1 VSVIGSLL
9 ASTLPSWTCFIDGTA
24 LISSNISQ
32 VDPIYG
38 LNNVE
43 ICSWHGIAPKT
54 TPRNLT
60 VVASGTTDNLF
71 LFDHIQYAP
80 DASTIL
86 DNATVVVDAF
96 DDQIGYYSDGAR
108 TVISACGHQC
118 KVLF

>member
-1 VSVIGSLL
+1 M
-9 ASTLPSWTCFIDGTA
+9 
-24 LISSNISQ
+24 SQ

-43 ICSWHGIAPKT
+43 ICSWHGIAPKA

-60 VVASGTTDNLF
+60 VVASGMTDNLF

-96 DDQIGYYSDGAR
+96 DDQIGYYSGWSPYGDFGLWTSVQGALLTLDFVGSFR
-108 TVISACGHQC
+108 
-118 KVLF
+118 L